1 MAQEDPLSFADDPRA
16 DLDRA
21 LDDLVDRAKDVLT
34 TQGRLRA
41 LLRANQAVTEHLELP
56 VVLRTIVEAAV
67 ELVGA
72 QYGALGVIAPDGSL
86 EQFINVGMSPHQV
99 EDIGQLPSGHGLL
112 GALIDDPHV
121 IRLEELSDDPRSA
134 GFPAHHPSMS
144 SFLGVPVRV
153 RDEVFGNLYLTNHSS
168 GKFSR
173 DDEQLV
179 ASLAATAGV
188 AIDNARLYAQTQRRH
203 AWSAASA
210 EITSAMLSA
219 VESEAVAMLA
229 SRVLDLSG
237 ADLVTVVVPG
247 TDPDEVIVTVAR
259 GIDEDQLEG
268 RHFPA
273 NETLAGSV
281 LAGGHPRL
289 VHDGN
294 GSATTLSD
302 GRMLGPI
309 MALPIISAT
318 RTEGVL
324 LVCKL
329 ADGQRFTSDDLE
341 MAADFA
347 GQASVALEL
356 VKARAAQQRVLM
368 LEDRGRIA
376 RDLHD
381 HVIQQLFGTGLELQS
396 IAGSLGSPD
405 VGRRVLDSVANLDA
419 AISQIRTIIFAL
431 TSTGSEQRESVRH
444 QLIDLANDVS
454 SGTTRIPTVA
464 FSGPVD
470 LVVTGDL
477 AKDIIAVARESLTN
491 ATKHAGA
498 TSTSVTVA
506 VDGSSVEVVVTD
518 DGSGIA
524 NTGRRSGLANLELRA
539 TSRGGTFTIDSSSA
553 GTTITWTVPIPA
565 SDEETT

>member
-1 MAQEDPLSFADDPRA
+1 MAQDDPLSFADDPRA

-21 LDDLVDRAKDVLT
+21 LDNLVDRAKEVLT

-86 EQFINVGMSPHQV
+86 EQFINVGMSPRQV
-99 EDIGQLPSGHGLL
+99 EDIGPLPAGHGLL
-112 GALIDDPHV
+112 GALIDDPHA
-121 IRLEELSDDPRSA
+121 IRLEHLSDDPRSA
-134 GFPAHHPSMS
+134 GFPAHHPSME

-153 RDEVFGNLYLTNHSS
+153 RKEVFGNLYLTNQAS
-168 GKFSR
+168 GAFSR

-179 ASLAATAGV
+179 TSLAATAGI

-210 EITSAMLSA
+210 EITFAMLSA

-229 SRVLDLSG
+229 SRVLDLSH
-237 ADLVTVVVPG
+237 ADLVAVVVPG
-247 TDPDEVIVTVAR
+247 NDPDEVTVTVAR
-259 GIDEDQLEG
+259 GIDEHLLEG
-268 RHFPA
+268 RRFA
-273 NETLAGSV
+273 ASETLAGSV
-281 LAGGHPRL
+281 LVGGHPRL
-289 VHDGN
+289 VHDGS
-294 GSATTLSD
+294 GSGIALSG
-302 GRMLGPI
+302 GRTLGPI

-329 ADGQRFTSDDLE
+329 VDRHRFTPDDLE

-356 VKARAAQQRVLM
+356 VKARAAGERMLM
-368 LEDRGRIA
+368 LEDRARIA

-396 IAGSLGSPD
+396 VAGSLASPGSAQ
-405 VGRRVLDSVANLDA
+405 RVLDSVGNLDA
-419 AISQIRTIIFAL
+419 AIAQIRTIIFAL
-431 TSTGSEQRESVRH
+431 SSTGVGHRESVRH

-470 LVVTGDL
+470 LVVTGEL
-477 AKDIIAVARESLTN
+477 AEDIIAVARESLTN
-491 ATKHAGA
+491 VTRHAGA
-498 TSTSVTVA
+498 ANTSVKVA
-506 VDGSSVEVVVTD
+506 VDGSTVEVVVSD
-518 DGSGIA
+518 DGVGMA
-524 NTGRRSGLANLELRA
+524 DTGRRSGLANIEARA
-539 TSRGGTFTIDSSSA
+539 TSRGGTFAIDSSPA
-553 GTTITWTVPIPA
+553 GTTIIWTVPIPEI
-565 SDEETT
+565 DEETT